1 MYRLP
6 TSHFISPR
14 PPLSALGKGQWAGPG
29 ISRVGQLSH
38 CHWLLLW
45 LLLPALL
52 TLTLTLWTLEN
63 ATYSKVPQ
71 RLTST
76 TWRTTGG
83 GAGSRRKALGNGRR
97 WQLQSYQFSWLQPL
111 TVIRSAL
118 PGVWVACISF
128 AYRVLC
134 IFKYEY
140 LSTALRWHQ

>member
-6 TSHFISPR
+6 ASHSIPPR
-14 PPLSALGKGQWAGPG
+14 PRFPLSALGKGQWAGPG
-29 ISRVGQLSH
+29 ISRVGQRCH

-45 LLLPALL
+45 LLLPA
-52 TLTLTLWTLEN
+52 LWTLEN

-76 TWRTTGG
+76 TWWTTVG
-83 GAGSRRKALGNGRR
+83 GAAGKRRRRKALGNGRR
-97 WQLQSYQFSWLQPL
+97 WQLQSYQLGSLQPL
-111 TVIRSAL
+111 TVSRSAL
-118 PGVWVACISF
+118 AGVWVACISF